1 MRAARP
7 LIAGGT
13 GLLGHA
19 LRRVFPGAFWFRFD
33 VTRLGAC
40 RAALG
45 SVRPEVVINAAAYS
59 AVDRAEAEPKAA
71 WAVNAQGAH
80 NLALACRDLGA
91 GLVHVSTDYVFD
103 GRSDR
108 PYIESDRPRPRGV
121 YGASKLA
128 GERAVQEIL
137 PGALIVRTSWLYG
150 PGKTNFVAKILD
162 KARAGEELR
171 VVDDQRGCPT
181 YTLDL
186 AAAIRTLIEGD
197 HHGLFHVAGAGEAT
211 WLDLTRTALEAAGL
225 DPGLVQPIKTGDL
238 DLPAPRPAYSVLD
251 GHKYERAV
259 GRSMPP
265 WGESVAAYVR
275 GMA

>member
-1 MRAARP
+1 MRAVRP

-19 LRRVFPGAFWFRFD
+19 LRRVFPGAFSFRFD

-45 SVRPEVVINAAAYS
+45 SVRPAVVINAAAYS
-59 AVDRAEAEPKAA
+59 AVDRAEAEPAA
-71 WAVNAQGAH
+71 ASAVNEQGAA

-91 GLVHVSTDYVFD
+91 GLVHLSTDYVFD
-103 GRSDR
+103 GRADR
-108 PYIESDRPRPRGV
+108 PYLESDRPRPLGV

-128 GERAVQEIL
+128 GERAVATIL
-137 PGALIVRTSWLYG
+137 PGALIVRASWLFG

-162 KARAGEELR
+162 KARQGEGLR

-186 AAAIRTLIEGD
+186 AAAIRSLIEGGL
-197 HHGLFHVAGAGEAT
+197 HGLFHVAGAGEAT
-211 WLDLTRTALEAAGL
+211 WFDLTRTALEAAGL
-225 DPGLVQPIKTGDL
+225 DPGLVRPIKTGDL
-238 DLPAPRPAYSVLD
+238 DLAAQRPAYSVLD
-251 GHKYERAV
+251 CRRYATAT
-259 GRSMPP
+259 GRTMPP
-265 WGESVAAYVR
+265 WEESVAAYVR